1 MTELSIDEI
10 IKEGLAGNPV
20 KLKNGEKAY
29 VLADHRKL
37 KDLKKRDDL
46 TYFGF
51 VLGANE
57 SVQDYLIW
65 NEKGV
70 CVYNVVYSIASLW
83 EDEYKDQSELFEH
96 ALEDSLLLG
105 GCDVDG
111 KYIEVAIV
119 GKLKDG
125 KYIAQQQGGP
135 LKTVYEFCVPEFEII
150 PRESEIEN
158 NAYYPEH
165 GDTYWYVTFDYGRPM
180 VKCAVFDHSQT
191 SINRREHK
199 NCYRTKENAEAV
211 IKKTGMLIYE

>member
-1 MTELSIDEI
+1 MIELSIDEI

-20 KLKNGEKAY
+20 KLNNGEKAY

-51 VLGANE
+51 FLGANE
-57 SVQDYLIW
+57 CIQDYLIW

-70 CVYNVVYSIASLW
+70 NVYNVDYSIASLW
-83 EDEYKDQSELFEH
+83 EDEYKDQSELFER
-96 ALEDSLLLG
+96 ALENSLLIG

-111 KYIEVAIV
+111 KYVSVAIV

-135 LKTVYEFCVPEFEII
+135 LKTVYEFCVPEFEVIS
-150 PRESEIEN
+150 RESEIEN

-165 GDTYWYVTFDYGRPM
+165 GDTYWYITFGYGRPM
-180 VKCAVFDHSQT
+180 VKREVFNHSQT

-211 IKKTGMLIYE
+211 INKTGMLIYK

>member
-1 MTELSIDEI
+1 MKDFDLEKALSGYP
-10 IKEGLAGNPV
+10 IKLM
-20 KLKNGEKAY
+20 NGEKAY
-29 VLADHRKL
+29 LISDNTRLQGLEIRPELAL
-37 KDLKKRDDL
+37 TGFTVSEYNGIYEYIVWTKDGKAFHPHNNIK
-46 TYFGF
+46 
-51 VLGANE
+51 E
-57 SVQDYLIW
+57 M
-65 NEKGV
+65 
-70 CVYNVVYSIASLW
+70 W

-150 PRESEIEN
+150 SRESEIEN

-165 GDTYWYVTFDYGRPM
+165 GDTYWYITFDYGRPM
-180 VKCAVFDHSQT
+180 VKCEVFNHSQT

-211 IKKTGMLIYE
+211 INNTGMLIYK